1 MNTVAKPLGALA
13 TAGIQGVAR
22 ALLLQGLRLAARAAA
37 NFPLSLAPMPALFS
51 TRHSRRSLLQAALAT
66 LGAAVP
72 LQAAASE
79 AYLVSPWAGPVDAF
93 ELVDTSGKVWRA
105 ADFKGRAVLL
115 NFWAS
120 WCEPCRAEM
129 PSLQQAA
136 ALHGPGKLLVL
147 AINFKEKPA
156 SALQFAERTGITLP
170 VLLDVDGQAA
180 RRWDVRIFPT
190 TLTLDRRGRP
200 RHRVRGEMDWT
211 SPAAATLIDN
221 LL

>member
-1 MNTVAKPLGALA
+1 
-13 TAGIQGVAR
+13 
-22 ALLLQGLRLAARAAA
+22 
-37 NFPLSLAPMPALFS
+37 MPAPFS
-51 TRHSRRSLLQAALAT
+51 SLRSRRSLLQAALST
-66 LGAAVP
+66 LGAVALPHAV
-72 LQAAASE
+72 AGE
-79 AYLVSPWAGPVDAF
+79 AYQVSPWSGPVDGF
-93 ELVDTSGKVWRA
+93 QLVDTAGKTWRP
-105 ADFKGRAVLL
+105 ADFRGRAVLL

-136 ALHGPGKLLVL
+136 ALHGAGKLLVL

-156 SALQFAERTGITLP
+156 SALQFAERAGITLP

-200 RHRVRGEMDWT
+200 RHRVRGELDWT
-211 SPAAATLIDN
+211 GPAAGKLIAS

>member
-1 MNTVAKPLGALA
+1 MFAS
-13 TAGIQGVAR
+13 
-22 ALLLQGLRLAARAAA
+22 
-37 NFPLSLAPMPALFS
+37 FPVPG
-51 TRHSRRSLLQAALAT
+51 SRRSFLQASLAT
-66 LGAAVP
+66 LGAAALP
-72 LQAAASE
+72 QAVAVE
-79 AYLVSPWAGPVDAF
+79 AYDVSPWAGPVEAF
-93 ELVDTSGKVWRA
+93 QLVDTTGKIWRS

-136 ALHGPGKLLVL
+136 AAHGANKLLVL

-156 SALQFAERTGITLP
+156 SALQFAQQTGITLP

-180 RRWDVRIFPT
+180 RQWGVRIFPT
-190 TLTLDRRGRP
+190 TLTLDRQGQP
-200 RHRVRGEMDWT
+200 KHRVRGELDWAG
-211 SPAAATLIDN
+211 PAAGKLIAS

>member
-1 MNTVAKPLGALA
+1 
-13 TAGIQGVAR
+13 
-22 ALLLQGLRLAARAAA
+22 
-37 NFPLSLAPMPALFS
+37 MPALFPAFG
-51 TRHSRRSLLQAALAT
+51 SRRFLLQAALAT
-66 LGAAVP
+66 LGAAGLP
-72 LQAAASE
+72 QAVSGE
-79 AYLVSPWAGPVDAF
+79 AYQVSPWAGPVEPF
-93 ELVDTSGKVWRA
+93 QLVDTTGKVWRP
-105 ADFKGRAVLL
+105 ADFRGRAVLL

-136 ALHGPGKLLVL
+136 ALHGADKLLVL

-156 SALQFAERTGITLP
+156 SALQFAQQAGITLP

-180 RRWDVRIFPT
+180 RGWDVRIFPT

-200 RHRVRGEMDWT
+200 RHRVRGELDWT
-211 SPAAATLIDN
+211 GPAATTLIAS

>member
-1 MNTVAKPLGALA
+1 
-13 TAGIQGVAR
+13 
-22 ALLLQGLRLAARAAA
+22 
-37 NFPLSLAPMPALFS
+37 MPASFS
-51 TRHSRRSLLQAALAT
+51 AFRSRRSLLQAAALAA
-66 LGAAVP
+66 LDVAGLP
-72 LQAAASE
+72 QAFAGE
-79 AYLVSPWAGPVDAF
+79 AYQVSPWAGPVDAF
-93 ELVDTSGKVWRA
+93 QLVDTAGKFWSP
-105 ADFKGRAVLL
+105 ADFRGRAVLL

-136 ALHGPGKLLVL
+136 ALHGAGKLLVL

-156 SALQFAERTGITLP
+156 SALQFAERSGITLP

-211 SPAAATLIDN
+211 GQAATTLIAS

>member
-1 MNTVAKPLGALA
+1 MPEPFFAL
-13 TAGIQGVAR
+13 R
-22 ALLLQGLRLAARAAA
+22 
-37 NFPLSLAPMPALFS
+37 
-51 TRHSRRSLLQAALAT
+51 SRRSLLQAALAT
-66 LGAAVP
+66 LGATALPHAV
-72 LQAAASE
+72 ASE
-79 AYLVSPWAGPVDAF
+79 AYQVSPWAGPVDAF
-93 ELVDTSGKVWRA
+93 QLVDTTGKAWRA
-105 ADFKGRAVLL
+105 ADFRGRAVLL

-136 ALHGPGKLLVL
+136 ALHGAGKLLVL

-156 SALQFAERTGITLP
+156 SALQFAERAGITLP

-200 RHRVRGEMDWT
+200 RHRVRGELDWIG
-211 SPAAATLIDN
+211 PAAGKLIAS

>member
-1 MNTVAKPLGALA
+1 
-13 TAGIQGVAR
+13 
-22 ALLLQGLRLAARAAA
+22 
-37 NFPLSLAPMPALFS
+37 MPAPFL
-51 TRHSRRSLLQAALAT
+51 SRRHFLQTTCAA
-66 LGAAVP
+66 GAP
-72 LQAAASE
+72 LWLPAGAQHLTGE
-79 AYLVSPWAGPVDAF
+79 AYEISPWAGPVAAF
-93 ELVDTSGKVWRA
+93 SLVDTTGMVWRA
-105 ADFKGRAVLL
+105 ADFRGRAVLL

-136 ALHGPGKLLVL
+136 ALHGADKLLVL

-156 SALQFAERTGITLP
+156 IALQFAERAGITLP

-180 RRWDVRIFPT
+180 RRWGVRIFPT

-200 RHRVRGEMDWT
+200 RHRVQGELDWT
-211 SPAAATLIDN
+211 GPAAGKLIAS

>member
-1 MNTVAKPLGALA
+1 
-13 TAGIQGVAR
+13 
-22 ALLLQGLRLAARAAA
+22 
-37 NFPLSLAPMPALFS
+37 MPASFS
-51 TRHSRRSLLQAALAT
+51 AHRSRRSFLQAALAT
-66 LGAAVP
+66 LGAAALP
-72 LQAAASE
+72 QAVAGE
-79 AYLVSPWAGPVDAF
+79 AYQVSPWAGPVDGF
-93 ELVDTSGKVWRA
+93 QLVDTTGKVWQS

-156 SALQFAERTGITLP
+156 SALQFAERAGITLP
-170 VLLDVDGQAA
+170 VLLDGDGQAA
-180 RRWDVRIFPT
+180 RRWGVRIFPT
-190 TLTLDRRGRP
+190 TLTLDRRSRP
-200 RHRVRGEMDWT
+200 RHRVQGELDWT
-211 SPAAATLIDN
+211 GPAAEKLIAS

>member
-1 MNTVAKPLGALA
+1 MGFCSTIWAAENSP
-13 TAGIQGVAR
+13 
-22 ALLLQGLRLAARAAA
+22 LRLPPM
-37 NFPLSLAPMPALFS
+37 FAPFS
-51 TRHSRRSLLQAALAT
+51 IPGSRRSFLQASLAT
-66 LGAAVP
+66 LGAAALP
-72 LQAAASE
+72 QAVAGE
-79 AYLVSPWAGPVDAF
+79 AYDVSPWAGPVEAF
-93 ELVDTSGKVWRA
+93 QLVDTTGKVWRP

-136 ALHGPGKLLVL
+136 AVHGGDKLLVL

-156 SALQFAERTGITLP
+156 SALQFAQQAGITLP

-180 RRWDVRIFPT
+180 RQWGVRIFPT
-190 TLTLDRRGRP
+190 TLTLDRRGQP
-200 RHRVRGEMDWT
+200 KHRVRGELDWAG
-211 SPAAATLIDN
+211 PAAGKLIAS

>member
-1 MNTVAKPLGALA
+1 
-13 TAGIQGVAR
+13 
-22 ALLLQGLRLAARAAA
+22 
-37 NFPLSLAPMPALFS
+37 MPAPFL
-51 TRHSRRSLLQAALAT
+51 SRRHFLQTTCAA
-66 LGAAVP
+66 GAP
-72 LQAAASE
+72 LWLPAGAQHLTGE
-79 AYLVSPWAGPVDAF
+79 AYEISPWAGPVAAF
-93 ELVDTSGKVWRA
+93 R
-105 ADFKGRAVLL
+105 GRAVLL

-136 ALHGPGKLLVL
+136 ALHGADKLLVL

-156 SALQFAERTGITLP
+156 IALQFAERAGITLP

-180 RRWDVRIFPT
+180 RRWGVRIFPT

-200 RHRVRGEMDWT
+200 RHRVQGELDWT
-211 SPAAATLIDN
+211 GPAAGKLIAS

>member
-1 MNTVAKPLGALA
+1 
-13 TAGIQGVAR
+13 
-22 ALLLQGLRLAARAAA
+22 
-37 NFPLSLAPMPALFS
+37 MPASFS
-51 TRHSRRSLLQAALAT
+51 AHRSRRSLLQAALAT
-66 LGAAVP
+66 FGAAALP
-72 LQAAASE
+72 QAVAVE
-79 AYLVSPWAGPVDAF
+79 TYQVSPWAGPVEAF
-93 ELVDTSGKVWRA
+93 QLVDTTGKVWQP

-136 ALHGPGKLLVL
+136 ALHGPDKLLVL
-147 AINFKEKPA
+147 AINFKEQPA
-156 SALQFAERTGITLP
+156 SALQFAERASITLP

-180 RRWDVRIFPT
+180 RRWGVRIFPT
-190 TLTLDRRGRP
+190 TLTLDRRGQP

-211 SPAAATLIDN
+211 GPAASKLIVS

>member
-1 MNTVAKPLGALA
+1 MFSAL
-13 TAGIQGVAR
+13 R
-22 ALLLQGLRLAARAAA
+22 
-37 NFPLSLAPMPALFS
+37 
-51 TRHSRRSLLQAALAT
+51 SRRSLVQAALAT
-66 LGAAVP
+66 LGAAVLP
-72 LQAAASE
+72 QAVSGE
-79 AYLVSPWAGPVDAF
+79 AYQVSPWGDPVDAF
-93 ELVDTSGKVWRA
+93 ALVDTTGKTWRP
-105 ADFKGRAVLL
+105 ADFRGRAVLL

-136 ALHGPGKLLVL
+136 ALQGADKLLVL

-156 SALQFAERTGITLP
+156 SALQFAQQAGIMLP

-180 RRWDVRIFPT
+180 RQWGVRIFPT

-200 RHRVRGEMDWT
+200 RHRVQGELDWT
-211 SPAAATLIDN
+211 GQAAGKLIAS

>member
-1 MNTVAKPLGALA
+1 
-13 TAGIQGVAR
+13 
-22 ALLLQGLRLAARAAA
+22 
-37 NFPLSLAPMPALFS
+37 MPAPFPALG
-51 TRHSRRSLLQAALAT
+51 SRRSLLQATLAA
-66 LGAAVP
+66 LGAAALP
-72 LQAAASE
+72 QAFASE
-79 AYLVSPWAGPVDAF
+79 AYQVSPWAGPVDAF
-93 ELVDTSGKVWRA
+93 QLVDITGKTWRP
-105 ADFKGRAVLL
+105 ADFRGRAVLL

-136 ALHGPGKLLVL
+136 ALHGAEKLLVL

-156 SALQFAERTGITLP
+156 SALQFAQQAGITLP
-170 VLLDVDGQAA
+170 MLLDVDGQAA

-190 TLTLDRRGRP
+190 TLTIDRRGRP

-211 SPAAATLIDN
+211 GQAAATLIDS